1 MLERHLGPSAPSCDG
16 SQLSAAGHAKTLA
29 LPVSAQ
35 PVPAVSLP
43 SPGHSKTGAFTRGSR
58 KHPGSFN
65 GQTSDELG
73 ALAPQLAWHFEQA
86 GLADRAAAC
95 HLQAG
100 KRAAQLA
107 AHEDA
112 ISHLTRGLALLEA
125 LPNSPERARLKLDLH
140 LAAVTPFSM
149 ARGFWCPERIHAL
162 EHAHRISQH
171 PALGDS
177 PERLEVLAAMAY
189 FALWSAQPERTLEFG
204 EQVLRL
210 AERNQDQQHVLL
222 AHSLL
227 GCALTLRVELAM
239 ARDHL
244 DKALD
249 GYDRRSCRQP
259 NMVLGIHVDVMSLG
273 LQATASWLLGY
284 PDQASRYL
292 EEALVA
298 ARDSKHA
305 GTLGFVQSVSSIL
318 LFLLGRDPEAA
329 RQQVE
334 ALRLLSEK
342 GLPLEAWAGSL
353 SNWGPA
359 SNGRDETTLQRMRH
373 DNETFRAQG
382 TGIGCGAQFLHLAR
396 GYALA
401 GQVNVGL
408 DTLNEVL
415 DWINQTGI
423 RLVEAE
429 VHRLRGELLLMDKP
443 FEEDAVRAAEACF
456 RTSIAIAR
464 RQHARWWELRAT
476 VSLCR
481 LLKEHDATPSESC
494 AAAREMLAEIYGWFG
509 EGFDML
515 DLQEARELLEELGS

>member
-1 MLERHLGPSAPSCDG
+1 MYATPMMLWVQRSSVHWE
-16 SQLSAAGHAKTLA
+16 T
-29 LPVSAQ
+29 LPVRVEAVIAERIGRLPASCQALLAAASVEGEEFTAEVVAHVLKLNESEVVQ
-35 PVPAVSLP
+35 CLSDTLGHRHRLVTAVSLRRLDTQ
-43 SPGHSKTGAFTRGSR
+43 KLSR
-58 KHPGSFN
+58 FRFRHNLFQQYLYHRLDTVRRAHLHEAVGN
-65 GQTSDELG
+65 TLELLYGQASDELG

-86 GLADRAAAC
+86 GLADRAAAY

-112 ISHLTRGLALLEA
+112 IDHLTRGLALLEA
-125 LPNSPERARLKLDLH
+125 LPDSPERARLKLDLH

-149 ARGFWCPERIHAL
+149 ARGFWAPERIHAL
-162 EHAHRISQH
+162 EQAHQISQH
-171 PALGDS
+171 PALGGS

-227 GCALTLRVELAM
+227 GCALTLRVELAQ

-249 GYDRRSCRQP
+249 GYDRRSYRQP
-259 NMVLGIHVDVMSLG
+259 NLVLGIHVDVMSLG

-298 ARDSKHA
+298 ARDSNHA

-353 SNWGPA
+353 SSWGPA
-359 SNGRDETTLQRMRH
+359 RMGGMR
-373 DNETFRAQG
+373 RRCS
-382 TGIGCGAQFLHLAR
+382 GCA
-396 GYALA
+396 
-401 GQVNVGL
+401 
-408 DTLNEVL
+408 
-415 DWINQTGI
+415 
-423 RLVEAE
+423 
-429 VHRLRGELLLMDKP
+429 
-443 FEEDAVRAAEACF
+443 
-456 RTSIAIAR
+456 
-464 RQHARWWELRAT
+464 RAT
-476 VSLCR
+476 RPFGRRAPVL
-481 LLKEHDATPSESC
+481 
-494 AAAREMLAEIYGWFG
+494 AAALNSCIWLGGTPWP
-509 EGFDML
+509 
-515 DLQEARELLEELGS
+515 AR